1 MSIKEMLEVFENWSY
16 EIVIIDEDLDEL
28 IFQGPIND
36 IPKDYGDLI
45 VFSWDIK
52 DRKVIIKV

>member
-1 MSIKEMLEVFENWSY
+1 MLEVFENWSY

-28 IFQGPIND
+28 IFQGSING

-45 VFSWDIK
+45 VFSWNIK
-52 DRKVIIKV
+52 DGRVIIKV